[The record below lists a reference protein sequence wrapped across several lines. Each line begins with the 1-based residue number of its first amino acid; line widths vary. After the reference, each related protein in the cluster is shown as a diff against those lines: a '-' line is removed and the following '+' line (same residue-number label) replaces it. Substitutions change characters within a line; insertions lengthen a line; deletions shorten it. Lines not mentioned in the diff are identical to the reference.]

1 MTSSLTSWQLRV
13 SRGALYLLSS
23 HSDQTALCVQTEF
36 RNTALDMSIF
46 SEEALK
52 PMRLH
57 ALSRSLMYGI
67 YKYILHYQSVSNWL
81 LLENVYIPA
90 GPEIKNSAFVNR
102 PRAPCR
108 LCNASH

>member
-1 MTSSLTSWQLRV
+1 M
-13 SRGALYLLSS
+13 LSS

-57 ALSRSLMYGI
+57 AQSRSLMYGI
-67 YKYILHYQSVSNWL
+67 YKYIYCIISLFLIGSFWRI
-81 LLENVYIPA
+81 YISQQA
-90 GPEIKNSAFVNR
+90 RK
-102 PRAPCR
+102 
-108 LCNASH
+108 